1 MEDGEIIE
9 LFFTRSENAVAETK
23 SKYGGL
29 IRVVAMNI
37 LKSKADAEEC
47 ENDTYLGAWN
57 AIPPQRPGSLAA
69 FLAGIARN
77 QALKKY
83 RFITAEKRNPKVT
96 VSLDELGDCVSGTE
110 GVYSDGALQKAI
122 NEFLGGLNEESRR
135 VFMLRYW
142 YFASIREI
150 TDKCGISK
158 SKAESMLFR
167 TRNKLRD
174 FLKQRDLY

>member
-9 LFFTRSENAVAETK
+9 LYFTRSENAVAETK

-29 IRVVAMNI
+29 IRTVAMNI
-37 LKSKADAEEC
+37 LGSRPDAEEC
-47 ENDTYLGAWN
+47 ENDTYMSAWN
-57 AIPPQRPGSLAA
+57 AIPPRRPFSLAA

-83 RFITAEKRNPKVT
+83 RFINAGKRDPRVT
-96 VSLDELGDCVSGTE
+96 VPLDELGDCVSGSE

-122 NEFLGGLNEESRR
+122 NDFLGSLNPESRR

-150 TDKCGISK
+150 TLKCGISK